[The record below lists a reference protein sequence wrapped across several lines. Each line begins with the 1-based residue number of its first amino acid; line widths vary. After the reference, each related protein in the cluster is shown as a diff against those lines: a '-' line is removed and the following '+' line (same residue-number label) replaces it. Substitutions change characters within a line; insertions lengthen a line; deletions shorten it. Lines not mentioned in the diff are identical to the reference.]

1 MVKFLGKRKRDK
13 YIPTEPLEIWLRI
26 ISRVSLWSITL
37 FLVFVIVISVV
48 MESLKLGPMPIP
60 IVYFLEALF
69 IIFLMT
75 LVPAILWFLQGR
87 RYSKNKLTESLFKN
101 DQN

>member
-1 MVKFLGKRKRDK
+1 MVKFLHKRKKEK
-13 YIPTEPLEIWLRI
+13 YIPTEPLEIWLRL
-26 ISRVSLWSITL
+26 ISRVSLYSISL
-37 FLVFVIVISVV
+37 FLVFGIGIAVVIGI
-48 MESLKLGPMPIP
+48 LKLGTMPIP

-75 LVPAILWFLQGR
+75 LVPAILWFWHGR
-87 RYSKNKLTESLFKN
+87 RYSRNKLTENLFKN